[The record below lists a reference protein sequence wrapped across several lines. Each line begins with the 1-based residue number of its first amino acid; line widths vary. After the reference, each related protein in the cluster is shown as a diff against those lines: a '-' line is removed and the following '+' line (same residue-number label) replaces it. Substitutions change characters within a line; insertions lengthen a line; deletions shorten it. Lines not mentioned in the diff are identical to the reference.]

1 MGAVAQVEERGGGR
15 RLSIEFAA
23 GGRLRIGDSIAVN
36 GACLTLVD
44 QAAGSVAFD
53 VSAETLSCT
62 TLGALG
68 NGDRVN
74 LEQALRADARLNGHF
89 VSGHVDGVGVIAA
102 RAADGESQRFVI
114 EAPAELARY
123 LGRKGSVCVDG
134 VSLTI
139 NTVDGGRFG
148 VNLIPHTL
156 ACTTF
161 GTAAPGTRVNIE
173 VDLLARYLERLLAE
187 R

>member
-1 MGAVAQVEERGGGR
+1 
-15 RLSIEFAA
+15 
-23 GGRLRIGDSIAVN
+23 
-36 GACLTLVD
+36 
-44 QAAGSVAFD
+44 
-53 VSAETLSCT
+53 
-62 TLGALG
+62 
-68 NGDRVN
+68 
-74 LEQALRADARLNGHF
+74 LRADARLNGHF